1 MDGILSDLAKR
12 VADRWFAFLVLPGVP
27 FTALA
32 IVAWAMAPAG
42 AGHALDLDYLVR
54 RLDTLGATAR
64 TAKGAVLGCLL
75 VAGVTVVAVLV
86 RELSTA
92 VNRLWLGRSAVLC
105 RIMRPGLRRRRR
117 LALDSARRGAYAV
130 PERYLPHRATWIGDR
145 FALVD
150 ERVAVQ
156 YGVSLSRAWP
166 RLWQLRDDRITK
178 VVSAAWDDYAAATV
192 RVAWAVPYL
201 AVSLFWWPACPVAL
215 ALALLGWAQG
225 RRAAGDFCLSCEAAV
240 DMQIRRLA
248 HVVGVPLPHQ
258 RVTVTEGRR
267 IDGILAK
274 GAYLTR
280 PDADLPR
287 GG

>member
-1 MDGILSDLAKR
+1 MDGVLSDLAKR

-27 FTALA
+27 FTAIV
-32 IVAWAMAPAG
+32 IVAWAMGPAG
-42 AGHALDLDYLVR
+42 AGHALDLDFLVWR
-54 RLDTLGATAR
+54 VDTLGTTAR
-64 TAKGAVLGCLL
+64 TARGAVIGCLL
-75 VAGVTVVAVLV
+75 VAGVTVVALLV
-86 RELSTA
+86 RELSLV
-92 VNRLWLGRSAVLC
+92 VNRLWLGTSAVLC
-105 RIMRPGLRRRRR
+105 WIMRPGVRRRRR
-117 LALDSARRGAYAV
+117 LALEEARRGAYAI

-150 ERVAVQ
+150 ERIAAQ

-201 AVSLFWWPACPVAL
+201 AVSFYWWPACPVAL

-225 RRAAGDFCLSCEAAV
+225 RRAADDFCLSCEAAV
-240 DMQIRRLA
+240 DVQIRRLA
-248 HVVGVPLPHQ
+248 HVVGVPLPRR
-258 RVTVTEGRR
+258 RVTATEGRR

-274 GAYLTR
+274 GAFLPR
-280 PDADLPR
+280 PDESPPP
-287 GG
+287 GV